1 MLGGVNQD
9 VSVLFSDIRGFTAIS
24 AKLGPRETVA
34 MLNEYFTEMVDV
46 VFAHDGILDKYIGD
60 AVMAVFGSPFKTEH
74 DADNAVAVANRMM
87 GKLGELNRRRAARGA
102 EAIRIGVGISSGEVV
117 AGNIGSPRRMEYT
130 VIGDRVNL
138 APRME
143 SANKYYGT
151 QILLSEFTV
160 AELGRPAILRR
171 IDSLRVRGRPEP
183 VVIFEALDYHTEET
197 FPRMAETLE
206 AFNAGSVEYLARR
219 WAQAAEAFRAAL
231 ALNPGD
237 RPSAIYM
244 ERCEH
249 YRQLPPAAHWDGAW
263 QVINE

>member
-1 MLGGVNQD
+1 MDRLLESGDAMLGGTSQD

-60 AVMAVFGSPFKTEH
+60 AVMAVFGSPFKTDH
-74 DADNAVAVANRMM
+74 DADNAVTVANRMM
-87 GKLGELNRRRAARGA
+87 TKLGELNRRRTERGA
-102 EAIRIGVGISSGEVV
+102 EPIRIGVGISSGEVV

-138 APRME
+138 APRLE

-160 AELGRPAILRR
+160 AEMKQPAILRR
-171 IDSLRVRGRPEP
+171 IDSLRVRGRKDP
-183 VVIFEALDYHTEET
+183 VIIFEALDYHTEQT
-197 FPRMAETLE
+197 FPRMAETLA
-206 AFNAGSVEYLARR
+206 AFAQGVVEYQAQR
-219 WAQAAEAFRAAL
+219 WAHAAEAFRAAL
-231 ALNPGD
+231 VLFT
-237 RPSAIYM
+237 
-244 ERCEH
+244 
-249 YRQLPPAAHWDGAW
+249 
-263 QVINE
+263 V